1 MTPIIPTGPS
11 APSATKSTQT
21 FWLSFA
27 DHNRPVGH
35 QFLGA
40 ALVEVTEA
48 DVALAM
54 PFLNQR
60 REAFGLPPADEEA
73 CWLAGAIHKS
83 HQLGCNPGGEVASV
97 RL

>member
-1 MTPIIPTGPS
+1 M
-11 APSATKSTQT
+11 STQT

-83 HQLGCNPGGEVASV
+83 HQLGCNSL
-97 RL
+97 RLLHVIAPLFRLLRRWRSF